1 MKLSKEEIEHVALL
15 ARLELSEEEKERLT
29 GHMNQIMV
37 HFEKLQELDTSEV
50 EPTSHSIP
58 VVNVFREDVA
68 GPSMSTED
76 VLANA
81 PETRDDQFVVPQVVE
96 I

>member
-15 ARLELSEEEKERLT
+15 ARLQLSEEEKERLT
-29 GHMNQIMV
+29 GHLNQIMV

-58 VVNVFREDVA
+58 VENVLREDVA
-68 GPSMSTED
+68 GPSLPVKD
-76 VLANA
+76 VIANA
-81 PETRDDQFVVPQVVE
+81 PEARDDQFVVPQVVE
-96 I
+96 V

>member
-1 MKLSKEEIEHVALL
+1 MKLSRTEVENVAWL

-29 GHMNQIMV
+29 GHLNQILA
-37 HFEKLQELDTSEV
+37 HFEKLQTLDTEDV

-58 VVNVFREDVA
+58 VSNVFRDDVV
-68 GPSMSTED
+68 GECLPTEA

-81 PETRDDQFVVPQVVE
+81 PEATDEHFVVPQVVE
-96 I
+96 M